1 MASEPLGS
9 GFQTLGDEGN
19 GLIIKSFSPSFLPVQ
34 DSSIGDLVTQSVIT
48 TIATIATIATITTV
62 TTITTITAITT
73 ITTVTTMTTETAI

>member
-34 DSSIGDLVTQSVIT
+34 DSSIGDLVTQSVT
-48 TIATIATIATITTV
+48 DV
-62 TTITTITAITT
+62 TFDYNHYNHYNHYSETS
-73 ITTVTTMTTETAI
+73 VTRQ